1 MLPDKLQEICN
12 SLMAKRNRKA
22 DIDRLRVKA
31 ELDTIQRETDAYM
44 DGIYDAIKKLQQEL
58 PDYIKTLD
66 AVKPELKAALLTGN
80 WDVPPEPNKE

>member
-44 DGIYDAIKKLQQEL
+44 DGLYDAMKAIQKKMKATVPE
-58 PDYIKTLD
+58 TSGEEED
-66 AVKPELKAALLTGN
+66 AK
-80 WDVPPEPNKE
+80 